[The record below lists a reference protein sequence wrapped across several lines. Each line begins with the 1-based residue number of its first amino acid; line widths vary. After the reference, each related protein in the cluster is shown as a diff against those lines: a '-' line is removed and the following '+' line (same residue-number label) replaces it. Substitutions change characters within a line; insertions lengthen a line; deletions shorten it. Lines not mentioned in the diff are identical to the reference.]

1 LFLLSLLEILKVIWE
16 NSRVPSLRKYYRI
29 QQKLFAKKDIQ
40 RYVIYKNL
48 LKLNI
53 MGLDIF
59 ESRSLYIA
67 TL

>member
-1 LFLLSLLEILKVIWE
+1 
-16 NSRVPSLRKYYRI
+16 
-29 QQKLFAKKDIQ
+29 LFAEKDIQ

-53 MGLDIF
+53 MGLVYIF